1 MCQGEEPACWGGRRA
16 INQTCSGIHVHTHTG
31 TTQGR
36 GRWGGALIFE
46 LGGGLLRNV
55 FPIFCFPSTSAD
67 RTSVWAAARWSQRQ
81 QTQHLAK
88 LSSFYPPSSS
98 SVFLLACV
106 FIAPF
111 PLTQELFFFFKFFI
125 PSLFSRSFLHFH
137 WFLPCFWPVSP
148 ISLCLISSVLSNGS
162 LGSFPYTTSL
172 FLLAS
177 VHPNLITLSPHRS
190 LL

>member
-1 MCQGEEPACWGGRRA
+1 MA
-16 INQTCSGIHVHTHTG
+16 
-31 TTQGR
+31 GR
-36 GRWGGALIFE
+36 GTCYRSNMQRHPCAYTHWHYTGSGMGGLIFE

-81 QTQHLAK
+81 QTQHFAK

-111 PLTQELFFFFKFFI
+111 PLTQELFFFVFFI

-177 VHPNLITLSPHRS
+177 VHPNLITLSPHPS